1 MEDAAFDQFT
11 FVMLI
16 MTLKEI
22 AHTEIFRTNQERS
35 KRFAT
40 NYPTLMAGG
49 YVCSWGVTLWLLF
62 DNAPAAIAGFLAA
75 FLWEVLMTPTPSR
88 KK

>member
-1 MEDAAFDQFT
+1 MDDAAFDQFA

-22 AHTEIFRTNQERS
+22 AHTEIYRNNQERS
-35 KRFAT
+35 KRLAV
-40 NYPTLMAGG
+40 NYPTLMACG

-62 DNAPAAIAGFLAA
+62 DNPPAAIAGFLAA
-75 FLWEVLMTPTPSR
+75 FLWEVIMPPLNGR

>member
-16 MTLKEI
+16 MTLKEL
-22 AHTEIFRTNQERS
+22 AHSEIYRTNPERT
-35 KRFAT
+35 KRWMEIH
-40 NYPTLMAGG
+40 PTLMASV
-49 YVCSWGVTLWLLF
+49 YVCSWGVTLWLTVSNPL
-62 DNAPAAIAGFLAA
+62 AALAGFLAG
-75 FLWEVLMTPTPSR
+75 FLWEVLMSPVENS